1 MDERKM
7 ALEAAVEK
15 YQGRLN
21 DPDASASVTGPC
33 GDTME
38 FYLNIKDGK
47 ITEIRYHADGC
58 GVTKACGAI
67 VSFYAD
73 GRPLA
78 EAFFVSPGLI
88 VKTMGGVPD
97 DHKHCPVLA
106 ATAFYRAL
114 GDYLTKP

>member
-1 MDERKM
+1 MDGRKM
-7 ALEAAVEK
+7 ALEQAIAK

-21 DPDASASVTGPC
+21 APDASASVTGPC

-38 FYLNIKDGK
+38 FYLNIKDEK

-58 GVTKACGAI
+58 GVTQACGAI

-73 GRPLA
+73 GRPLS
-78 EAFFVSPGLI
+78 EAFYVSPGLI
-88 VKTMGGVPD
+88 IKTMNGVPP

-106 ATAFYRAL
+106 ATAFYKAL
-114 GDYLTKP
+114 GEYLLKP